1 MLTIWC
7 VKVGCI
13 ISSDMFGLHFN
24 STFIYQQKN
33 IGAHMI
39 LEMKLVLVYA
49 LSVIFMLFVQSYLTT
64 RQYGIRPLVEYKEHI
79 TLTGI
84 AGRADRAVKNS
95 LVSLILLLPAVVAL
109 VSIEY
114 TSAETILALQIFFCV
129 RILYFVAYL
138 FSITWVRSS
147 FWWLGTFCIFYLYA
161 VALGSV

>member
-1 MLTIWC
+1 MLLIT
-7 VKVGCI
+7 
-13 ISSDMFGLHFN
+13 
-24 STFIYQQKN
+24 QN
-33 IGAHMI
+33 IGANMI

-109 VSIEY
+109 VSVEY
-114 TSAETILALQIFFCV
+114 TSAETVLALQIFLCV
-129 RILYFVAYL
+129 RIFYFAAYL
-138 FSITWVRSS
+138 FSVTWGQKLLLVVGHILYFLFVCGSS
-147 FWWLGTFCIFYLYA
+147 RISLKWKTYGTKDF
-161 VALGSV
+161 